1 MSLKSENT
9 SKIPELRFPEFHDEW
24 TEKKLDNISKISSG
38 GTPNRSIR
46 PYWNG
51 NIPWITTSLIDFNII
66 DKAEEYITEEG
77 LSNSSAKLFPKET
90 ILMAMYGQGK
100 TRGKVAI
107 LNLEAS
113 TNQACAAITLK
124 KDVNTIFV
132 FQYLIKK
139 YERVRNTANDGGQ
152 KNLSAGLIKSIKISI
167 PNLPEQQKIAT
178 FLTSIDE
185 RIQFLEKKKSRLEAY
200 KKGVMQKL
208 FSQQIRFKDDAGND
222 FPDWEE
228 KRLGE
233 IGEFKTSSVD
243 KKIDDNLPL
252 VNLVNYMNVYR
263 HEIISNETKV
273 NLMQVSAT
281 QTQLNSNDLKKGD
294 ILFTPSSETPSDIGH
309 SVVIFEDLE
318 NTLYSYHLMR
328 FRPAIEIALTYAH
341 YFCNIPSVLKQISRF
356 ATGSTRF
363 TISVESFSKV
373 QVALPSLPEQKKIAS
388 FLTSIDKSIE
398 SIEKEIEGTTV
409 FKKGLLQKMFV

>member
-200 KKGVMQKL
+200 KKGVMQK
-208 FSQQIRFKDDAGND
+208 IRFKDDAGND

-233 IGEFKTSSVD
+233 VCTFFSG
-243 KKIDDNLPL
+243 
-252 VNLVNYMNVYR
+252 
-263 HEIISNETKV
+263 
-273 NLMQVSAT
+273 
-281 QTQLNSNDLKKGD
+281 G
-294 ILFTPSSETPSDIGH
+294 TPSSSNKGYYSGDIPFIG
-309 SVVIFEDLE
+309 SGEIKNSITEKTINQAALDSSSAKIVEVGDLLYALYGATSGEVAISKINGAINQAVLCIRTKNIDKTFLFYLLSFEKE
-318 NTLYSYHLMR
+318 NITNKYLQGGQGNLSAKIIRELQFTM
-328 FRPAIEIALTYAH
+328 PA
-341 YFCNIPSVLKQISRF
+341 
-356 ATGSTRF
+356 
-363 TISVESFSKV
+363 
-373 QVALPSLPEQKKIAS
+373 SLPEQQKIAS

-398 SIEKEIEGTTV
+398 LIEKEMEGTTV